1 MRRECSANEIAVEKA
16 GDRDVGANFDRE
28 MVSNDVGPYCW
39 SYVLI
44 RLVGRFAGGALQ
56 HALAFFDAMRSGDVS
71 APPVRPATP
80 ARFGY

>member
-1 MRRECSANEIAVEKA
+1 
-16 GDRDVGANFDRE
+16 

-39 SYVLI
+39 IYVLI

-80 ARFGY
+80 ARFGYCVFERCSCDESTRLANSSR